1 MRAQRSSNAE
11 AGTFAGPPQDLLAAA
26 VLAVSRFAGQRD
38 VEVRVGLGGHRAV
51 DVLVAEGTGVGAY
64 RETLLRHYE
73 KAMAPAGADVPAR
86 LLVEAIGGDMACPSL
101 VVTRDP
107 DGSGAVVSAG
117 PGDVPEWLAE
127 RLATAAGHLR
137 GLLTD
142 PAWQHRTLADL
153 PLDDADAERESV
165 ALGRGAVLAADL
177 PSGIHAAFG
186 AQARRTP
193 DAVAVT
199 DAGTDIRYRE
209 LDAWACEIAARL
221 RAAGAVRG
229 SRVGVLLDR
238 SAATVAALLA
248 VLKAGAVYVPV
259 DPHVPDERLAFMAA
273 DCGLALAVT
282 EDVERVGRLGLS
294 AVTARRLGDATAAVP
309 DAVTGGDQDDPA
321 YIIFTS
327 GSTGR
332 PKGVEVAHRGV
343 LSLVAATAPAFG
355 FGAGDVWTWF
365 HSVAFDF
372 SVWEIWGCLL
382 TGGRLVVVPESVRR
396 APDEFRALLAEQR
409 VTVLNQTPSSFTQL
423 VELECRER
431 TELPLRLV
439 VFGGETLDTAGLG
452 RWLAVRPAE
461 ECRLVNMYGITE
473 TTVHVTARE
482 ITAELVAAASRSV
495 GPALPGWS
503 VRVVDSRQ
511 RPLPA
516 GALGE
521 IAVGG
526 AGVALG
532 YVNRAEL
539 TARRFVAD
547 PVSGERLYLSGDRGR
562 MLPDG
567 SLEHLGRLDQQ
578 VKLRGHRIEL
588 GEIRAVLLARPE
600 VLAAAVV
607 VARPAPEDP
616 ARDRLDAYV
625 VPAPDAG
632 PWDAEEVRRGLAAT
646 LPGYMLPATLTPL
659 PALPL
664 TANGKL
670 DVAAL
675 PVPRPGRTGE
685 AADPAD
691 GTEALVL
698 ACWDRATGLAAGLD
712 DNFFDLG
719 GNSLLAT
726 RLVTALRDRG
736 LGSARLADLYR
747 HQTPRLLA
755 AHYARSG

>member
-1 MRAQRSSNAE
+1 MRAQQSSDAE
-11 AGTFAGPPQDLLAAA
+11 AGTPVDPPQEVLAAA

-38 VEVRVGLGGHRAV
+38 VEARVSLGDYQAV
-51 DVLVAEGTGVGAY
+51 DVRAAEVTTVAGY
-64 RETLLRHYE
+64 REALFRHYE
-73 KAMAPAGADVPAR
+73 KVMAPAGADVAAR
-86 LLVEAIGGDMACPSL
+86 LLVEAVGDDAAGPSL
-101 VVTRDP
+101 AVTRAP
-107 DGSGAVVSAG
+107 DGGRTAVSAGSGAV
-117 PGDVPEWLAE
+117 PEWLVE
-127 RLATAAGHLR
+127 RLGSSVNHLR
-137 GLLTD
+137 QLLTD
-142 PAWQHRTLADL
+142 PAWQHRTIADL
-153 PLDDADAERESV
+153 PLQGPDTELEFVSLGQGAELS
-165 ALGRGAVLAADL
+165 ADL
-177 PSGIHAAFG
+177 PAGIHAAFG

-199 DAGTDIRYRE
+199 DADTEVRYRE
-209 LDAWACEIAARL
+209 LAAWAEEIGGRL
-221 RAAGAVRG
+221 RAAGVGRG

-238 SAATVAALLA
+238 SAATIAALLA
-248 VLKAGAVYVPV
+248 VLKSGGAYAPI
-259 DPHVPDERLAFMAA
+259 DPHVPDERLAFMAK
-273 DCGLALAVT
+273 DCGLALVVT
-282 EDVERVGRLGLS
+282 EDIERVRRLGLTS
-294 AVTARRLGDATAAVP
+294 VTARRLGDAAPATVP
-309 DAVTGGDQDDPA
+309 DSVIGGAEDPA

-332 PKGVEVAHRGV
+332 PKGVEVAHRSV
-343 LSLVAATAPAFG
+343 LGLVAATAPSFG

-409 VTVLNQTPSSFTQL
+409 VTVLNQTPSSFMQL
-423 VELECRER
+423 LELECRER
-431 TELPLRLV
+431 TELALRLV
-439 VFGGETLDTAGLG
+439 VFGGETLDTAALG
-452 RWLAVRPAE
+452 RWLAVRPVSG
-461 ECRLVNMYGITE
+461 CRLVNMYGITE
-473 TTVHVTARE
+473 TTVHVTAQE
-482 ITAELVAAASRSV
+482 ITGELVAAASRSV

-503 VRVVDSRQ
+503 VRVVDARQ
-511 RPLPA
+511 RPLPP
-516 GALGE
+516 GASGE

-607 VARPAPEDP
+607 VGRPVPEDR
-616 ARDRLDAYV
+616 AFDRLDAYV
-625 VPAPDAG
+625 VPAPDAE

-646 LPGYMLPATLTPL
+646 LPDYMLPATLTPL

-670 DVAAL
+670 DAAAL
-675 PVPRPGRTGE
+675 PVPRPGRTE
-685 AADPAD
+685 EPAD
-691 GTEALVL
+691 ATQALVL

-736 LGSARLADLYR
+736 LPSARLADIYR

-755 AHYARSG
+755 AHYARSN

>member
-1 MRAQRSSNAE
+1 MRAQRSSD
-11 AGTFAGPPQDLLAAA
+11 AGTGTPVDPPQDLLAAA

-38 VEVRVGLGGHRAV
+38 TEVRVSLGDYQAV
-51 DVLVAEGTGVGAY
+51 DVRVAEGTTVGAY
-64 RETLLRHYE
+64 REALLRTYE
-73 KAMAPAGADVPAR
+73 KVTAPAGTDVPAR
-86 LLVEAIGGDMACPSL
+86 LLVEAAEDDAGHPSL

-107 DGSGAVVSAG
+107 GGGRTAVTAG
-117 PGDVPEWLAE
+117 PGDVPGWLAE
-127 RLATAAGHLR
+127 RLGVGVRHLR
-137 GLLTD
+137 ELLTD
-142 PAWQHRTLADL
+142 PAWQHRTLADV
-153 PLDDADAERESV
+153 PLQGPEAERESV
-165 ALGRGAVLAADL
+165 ALGRGPELSADL
-177 PSGIHAAFG
+177 PESIPAAFA

-199 DAGTDIRYRE
+199 DPGTRLRYRE
-209 LDAWACEIAARL
+209 LEEWADEISGRL
-221 RAAGAVRG
+221 RAAGVVRG

-248 VLKAGAVYVPV
+248 VLKSGAAYVPM

-273 DCGLALAVT
+273 DCGLALVVT
-282 EDVERVGRLGLS
+282 EDTERVRRLGLP
-294 AVTARRLGDATAAVP
+294 ALTARRLGDAPATAPRVSA
-309 DAVTGGDQDDPA
+309 GGAGDPA
-321 YIIFTS
+321 YVIFTS

-332 PKGVEVAHRGV
+332 PKGVEVAHRSV
-343 LSLVAATAPAFG
+343 LSLVAATAPSFG
-355 FGAGDVWTWF
+355 FGPGDVWTWF

-396 APDEFRALLAEQR
+396 APEEFRALLAEQR
-409 VTVLNQTPSSFTQL
+409 VTVLNQTPSSFMRL

-431 TELPLRLV
+431 TALRLRLV

-452 RWLAVRPAE
+452 RWLAVHPAD

-473 TTVHVTARE
+473 TTVHVTAQE
-482 ITAELVAAASRSV
+482 ITVELVAAASRSV

-503 VRVVDSRQ
+503 VRVVDARR
-511 RPLPA
+511 RPLPP
-516 GALGE
+516 GASGE

-532 YVNRAEL
+532 YVDRAEL

-547 PVSGERLYLSGDRGR
+547 PASGERIYLSGDRGR

-607 VARPAPEDP
+607 VCRPVPEDP
-616 ARDRLDAYV
+616 ACDRLDAYV

-632 PWDAEEVRRGLAAT
+632 PWDAGRIRRGLAET
-646 LPGYMLPATLTPL
+646 LPDYMLPATLTPL
-659 PALPL
+659 PAMPL

-675 PVPRPGRTGE
+675 PAPRHGRTE
-685 AADPAD
+685 EPVDD
-691 GTEALVL
+691 TQALVL
-698 ACWDRATGLAAGLD
+698 ACWDRATGLEAGLD
-712 DNFFDLG
+712 ENFFDVG
-719 GNSLLAT
+719 GNSLLAA
-726 RLVTALRDRG
+726 RLVTALRESG
-736 LGSARLADLYR
+736 LPSARLADIYR

-755 AHYARSG
+755 AFYARPR

>member
-11 AGTFAGPPQDLLAAA
+11 AGTPVDPPQDLLAAA

-38 VEVRVGLGGHRAV
+38 VEARVGLGDYQAV
-51 DVLVAEGTGVGAY
+51 DVRAQEGTTVGAY
-64 RETLLRHYE
+64 REALLRHYE
-73 KAMAPAGADVPAR
+73 KITAPAGQDVPAR
-86 LLVEAIGGDMACPSL
+86 LLVEAAEEDAGHPSL

-107 DGSGAVVSAG
+107 DGGRTSVTAG
-117 PGDVPEWLAE
+117 PGDVPAWLAQ
-127 RLATAAGHLR
+127 RLDAAVSHLR
-137 GLLTD
+137 DQLTD
-142 PAWQHRTLADL
+142 PAGQRRTLAEI
-153 PLDDADAERESV
+153 PLQGPDEERESV
-165 ALGRGAVLAADL
+165 ALGRAPELSGDL
-177 PSGIHAAFG
+177 PSSIPAAFA
-186 AQARRTP
+186 AQAGRTP

-199 DAGTDIRYRE
+199 DSGGHVGYRE
-209 LDAWACEIAARL
+209 LDEWADEISVRL

-248 VLKAGAVYVPV
+248 VLKSGAVYVPM
-259 DPHVPDERLAFMAA
+259 DPHVPDERLAFMAE
-273 DCGLALAVT
+273 DSGLALVVT
-282 EDVERVGRLGLS
+282 EDAERVRPLGLP
-294 AVTARRLGDATAAVP
+294 AVTARRLGDTASAPVP
-309 DAVTGGDQDDPA
+309 ERAAGGGADPA

-332 PKGVEVAHRGV
+332 PKGVEVAHRSV
-343 LSLVAATAPAFG
+343 LGLVAATAPSFG
-355 FGAGDVWTWF
+355 FGPDDVWTWF

-396 APDEFRALLAEQR
+396 APDEFRALLAEQG
-409 VTVLNQTPSSFTQL
+409 VTVLNQTPSSFLQL
-423 VELECRER
+423 VELECRAR
-431 TELPLRLV
+431 TELALRLV

-452 RWLAVRPAE
+452 RWLAVHPAA

-473 TTVHVTARE
+473 TTVHVTAQE
-482 ITAELVAAASRSV
+482 ITEELVAAASRSV

-503 VRVVDSRQ
+503 VRVVDGHR
-511 RPLPA
+511 RPLPP
-516 GALGE
+516 GASGE

-532 YVNRAEL
+532 YVNRPEL

-547 PVSGERLYLSGDRGR
+547 PVSGERIYLSGDLGR

-607 VARPAPEDP
+607 VCRPVPGDP
-616 ARDRLDAYV
+616 ALDRLDAYV

-632 PWDAEEVRRGLAAT
+632 PWDAEGVRRGLAAA
-646 LPGYMLPATLTPL
+646 LPDYMLPATLTAV
-659 PALPL
+659 PAMPL
-664 TANGKL
+664 TPNGKL
-670 DVAAL
+670 DVSAL
-675 PVPRPGRTGE
+675 PVPRAGRTE
-685 AADPAD
+685 DPVD
-691 GTEALVL
+691 DTQALVL
-698 ACWDRATGLAAGLD
+698 ACWDRATGLEAGLD
-712 DNFFDLG
+712 ENFFDIG
-719 GNSLLAT
+719 GNSLLAA
-726 RLVTALRDRG
+726 RLVTALRESG
-736 LGSARLADLYR
+736 LPSARLADLYR

-755 AHYARSG
+755 AFYARSR